1 MPAKRRNGPAPGKVV
16 LQAGNGELSRR
27 TAILD
32 AAAKVFSMNGFSNAT
47 VRQIGDEAGMLS
59 GSLYYHF
66 ESKDAM
72 LEEIL
77 VRALDDL
84 TARYGSVAERVADP
98 IECLRSLIVAAVE
111 WIVRN
116 PDPSTILQNDFTYI
130 RQSEKLAW
138 VNDKYLEVRRIWLGV
153 LQRGVD
159 RGVLKPDLDL
169 ELAYLT
175 IYGSLLSTIRWYDE
189 MSRYTLAGLA
199 SRQADMFLAGLA
211 ALPADHPPGS

>member
-1 MPAKRRNGPAPGKVV
+1 VPAKRRNGPAPGKVV

-27 TAILD
+27 VTILD
-32 AAAKVFSMNGFSNAT
+32 AAAKVFSANGFSNAT

-66 ESKDAM
+66 ESKDSM

-84 TARYGSVAERVADP
+84 THRYGSVAERIDDP
-98 IECLRSLIVAAVE
+98 IECLRSLVVEAVE
-111 WIVRN
+111 SIVRN
-116 PDPSTILQNDFTYI
+116 PHSSTILQNDFAYI

-138 VNDKYLEVRRIWLGV
+138 VNDKYLEVRQIWLEV

-159 RGVLKPDLDL
+159 RGVLKSDIDV

-175 IYGSLLSTIRWYDE
+175 LYGALLSTIRWYDE
-189 MSRYTLAGLA
+189 MSRYSLTDLA

-211 ALPADHPPGS
+211 AP